1 MECPGHDF
9 RRRRQARNRA
19 QFPGLRTREG
29 TGGGIGSQA
38 PARARRRAGRSC
50 RRGSRER
57 TARAKNET
65 WRRKTA
71 RLSSENAFEQIGTSL
86 CTAGI
91 IRIKGRCGALVASE
105 VRDRELKSTVR
116 DYGSL
121 SYSRWK
127 VSSKIL
133 SDPGS
138 SDLARQLSQVPT
150 KMVTRQWMYP
160 LSLHCR
166 NAISSV
172 RLVTRP
178 RLQISQMV
186 ALSPAAIAR
195 SPRRRPS
202 PVSLRDMF

>member
-1 MECPGHDF
+1 DRHKSLHG
-9 RRRRQARNRA
+9 RNNSNQR
-19 QFPGLRTREG
+19 PVSR
-29 TGGGIGSQA
+29 
-38 PARARRRAGRSC
+38 PA
-50 RRGSRER
+50 
-57 TARAKNET
+57 
-65 WRRKTA
+65 
-71 RLSSENAFEQIGTSL
+71 
-86 CTAGI
+86 
-91 IRIKGRCGALVASE
+91 ASE
-105 VRDRELKSTVR
+105 VRGSELKSTVR

-127 VSSKIL
+127 ASSKIL

-172 RLVTRP
+172 RLVTRS

-186 ALSPAAIAR
+186 ASSPAAIAR

>member
-1 MECPGHDF
+1 KC
-9 RRRRQARNRA
+9 
-19 QFPGLRTREG
+19 
-29 TGGGIGSQA
+29 GGS
-38 PARARRRAGRSC
+38 
-50 RRGSRER
+50 
-57 TARAKNET
+57 
-65 WRRKTA
+65 
-71 RLSSENAFEQIGTSL
+71 
-86 CTAGI
+86 
-91 IRIKGRCGALVASE
+91 
-105 VRDRELKSTVR
+105 ELKSTVR
-116 DYGSL
+116 DYSL

-127 VSSKIL
+127 ASSKIL

-186 ALSPAAIAR
+186 ASAPAAIAR
-195 SPRRRPS
+195 SPSASPKPGQSARYVLRGCVSYLTHPERDLRSADKCVRKEGREPRLRRRAQAM
-202 PVSLRDMF
+202 SLAILLASI